1 MMNVKCQMEAALLSA
16 LFQIV
21 NQNKSENK
29 KQQQQQQQL
38 KYHGLA

>member
-29 KQQQQQQQL
+29 KQQQQL